1 MNSPVMEHFSLGFS
15 SRVDPGRSTMG
26 GQYQGIPHITT
37 PHFSKGLPGI
47 YDLEGFY
54 LGADWYG
61 RRTL

>member
-1 MNSPVMEHFSLGFS
+1 
-15 SRVDPGRSTMG
+15 MG